1 MNRRR
6 TYIGGWEDMELVSN
20 FVISSN
26 SGLGRID
33 LNGADDKVLILVSCT
48 KNNSFKS
55 TSSVV
60 SSEDITGSESYG
72 LSCGVVIDR
81 VDNYT
86 ITLLNNAAHGPC
98 RILAFR
104 Y

>member
-6 TYIGGWEDMELVSN
+6 TYIGGWEDMELVS
-20 FVISSN
+20 
-26 SGLGRID
+26 
-33 LNGADDKVLILVSCT
+33 T

-86 ITLLNNAAHGPC
+86 ITLLNNTAHGPC